1 MPGSPTGRIGEAP
14 SPNPRVGVSCDNPLL
29 VATMKKKARQQM
41 LGPVSID
48 EGVELMFAA
57 AEAHPSWEVLPHRE
71 LARPFLRFEPSALR
85 LRPLDQS
92 LGVRGHADD

>member
-57 AEAHPSWEVLPHRE
+57 AEAHPSWEVLPHRGGIRRTRTDGPNTPE
-71 LARPFLRFEPSALR
+71 KLLAWFLEEPK
-85 LRPLDQS
+85 
-92 LGVRGHADD
+92 H